1 MLILDTDHLT
11 IIQRA
16 TEPAYTLLRARLRQD
31 TAGEICTTII
41 NVEEQMRGWLT
52 VLAQARDIHQE
63 VAAYRRLHALLTFF
77 GNIVVLDFETA
88 AADLFFQLR
97 RSRIRIG
104 SMDLKIAAIAFSH
117 GAVLLS
123 RNLTDFRQVPGLH
136 VEDWTQPEP

>member
-16 TEPAYTLLRARLRQD
+16 TEPAYTSLRSRLRQ
-31 TAGEICTTII
+31 TTHGSVYTTIVSI
-41 NVEEQMRGWLT
+41 EEQMRGWLT
-52 VLAQARDIHQE
+52 VLAQTRDMHQE
-63 VAAYRRLHALLTFF
+63 VAAYRRLHALLAFF
-77 GNIVVLDFETA
+77 GDIAVLDFETA
-88 AADLFFQLR
+88 AADLFLQLR

-104 SMDLKIAAIAFSH
+104 SMDPKIAAITLSH

-136 VEDWTQPEP
+136 VEDWTQPNS